1 MDLTRGRSEHD
12 STPLVVTVA
21 KGDVILE
28 EEEEMMIGAL
38 LVIIVLF
45 TYLCSW
51 IVFYIREGISTM
63 RRQFEGDISVL
74 IFYEIGKFTFT
85 LLLNEKNIFTKNN

>member
-1 MDLTRGRSEHD
+1 MDLTRGRSEHG

-38 LVIIVLF
+38 LVITVLF
-45 TYLCSW
+45 TYLCNW

>member
-1 MDLTRGRSEHD
+1 MDLTRGRSEHG

-38 LVIIVLF
+38 LVITVLF

-63 RRQFEGDISVL
+63 RRQFEGDI
-74 IFYEIGKFTFT
+74 
-85 LLLNEKNIFTKNN
+85 